1 MVSRSVLAFQL
12 AFLLASCTPAAIGP
26 AAPSVQPVA
35 PSGSPPGGASP
46 SRTSPNAP
54 GSPGSPGVVV
64 TLQAQ
69 LPSEF
74 DGAPAHTFATAPDLL
89 VRLAALSGVDEA
101 DVEVAY
107 ASEHGVTFV
116 QMYAVRIPE
125 LAAQELLELLPSAV
139 YPGVA
144 PPQVEVTQQRLARRT
159 VMVMHEVSAA
169 SRIGT
174 FWALATD
181 DAVILVQALDP
192 AVAESAIR
200 SLP

>member
-1 MVSRSVLAFQL
+1 MVSRSVLAFQV
-12 AFLLASCTPAAIGP
+12 AFLLASCTPAASDP
-26 AAPSVQPVA
+26 PAPSVQPVA
-35 PSGSPPGGASP
+35 PSATSHASADP
-46 SRTSPNAP
+46 SAS
-54 GSPGSPGVVV
+54 SPGVPGTPGEVV
-64 TLQAQ
+64 PLQAM

-74 DGAPAHTFATAPDLL
+74 DGVPAHTFATAPDLL
-89 VRLAALSGVDEA
+89 VRLAALAGVDVA

-116 QMYAVRIPE
+116 QTYAIRIPE
-125 LAAQELLELLPSAV
+125 RAPRELLELLPSAV

-144 PPQVEVTQQRLARRT
+144 PPQVEVTQQTLAGRP
-159 VMVMHEVSAA
+159 VVVMHQASAA
-169 SRIGT
+169 PRIGT

-181 DAVILVQALDP
+181 VAVIVVQALDP